1 MCFSVNGN
9 QLFPFR
15 LKLGTMVFLLLTVEK
30 GDEAMKIESLQELA
44 SQIGLHQ
51 HSTNTS
57 QKMLIRA
64 IQKQRGEE
72 PCFST
77 DKRYNCHEVCE
88 WSTSCQKLRAV
99 WLR

>member
-1 MCFSVNGN
+1 MN
-9 QLFPFR
+9 
-15 LKLGTMVFLLLTVEK
+15 
-30 GDEAMKIESLQELA
+30 IESLQRLA
-44 SQIGLHQ
+44 IQIGLQQ
-51 HSTNTS
+51 HSDNSS

-77 DKRYNCHEVCE
+77 DKRYTCNEACE
-88 WSTSCQKLRAV
+88 WRTSCQKLRAV

>member
-1 MCFSVNGN
+1 MN
-9 QLFPFR
+9 
-15 LKLGTMVFLLLTVEK
+15 
-30 GDEAMKIESLQELA
+30 IESLQQLA
-44 SQIGLHQ
+44 SQIGLDQ

-57 QKMLIRA
+57 QKVLIRA

-77 DKRYNCHEVCE
+77 DKRYTYQVVCE
-88 WSTSCQKLRAV
+88 WCTSCQKLRAE

>member
-1 MCFSVNGN
+1 M
-9 QLFPFR
+9 
-15 LKLGTMVFLLLTVEK
+15 T
-30 GDEAMKIESLQELA
+30 IESLQRLA
-44 SQIGLHQ
+44 SQNGLNQ
-51 HSTNTS
+51 YGNNTS

-77 DKRYNCHEVCE
+77 DKRYTCNEVCQ
-88 WSTSCQKLRAV
+88 WRGSCQKLRAV

>member
-1 MCFSVNGN
+1 MN
-9 QLFPFR
+9 
-15 LKLGTMVFLLLTVEK
+15 
-30 GDEAMKIESLQELA
+30 IESLQQLA

-51 HSTNTS
+51 HSTITS

-77 DKRYNCHEVCE
+77 DKRYTCHETCE
-88 WSTSCQKLRAV
+88 WCASCQKLRAV

>member
-1 MCFSVNGN
+1 MN
-9 QLFPFR
+9 
-15 LKLGTMVFLLLTVEK
+15 
-30 GDEAMKIESLQELA
+30 IESLQQLA

-51 HSTNTS
+51 HNDNTS

-64 IQKQRGEE
+64 IQKHRGEE

-77 DKRYNCHEVCE
+77 DKRYSCNAVCE
-88 WSTSCQKLRAV
+88 WHTSCQKLRAE